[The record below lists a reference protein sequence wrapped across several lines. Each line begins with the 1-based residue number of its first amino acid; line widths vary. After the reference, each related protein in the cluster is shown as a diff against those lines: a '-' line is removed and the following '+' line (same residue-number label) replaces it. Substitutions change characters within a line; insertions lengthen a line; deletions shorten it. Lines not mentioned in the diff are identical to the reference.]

1 MALWTTVR
9 GQRRK
14 ALNLL
19 GMKRDELPC
28 LDLLEATPA
37 ILHGLMSE
45 IDDEDA
51 RWKPAP
57 DRFSVAEVLAHLSQS
72 EGQCYRARLDRFLR
86 EEMPEFEPDD
96 AQMHLER
103 YRNGDPEEDFAHFEE
118 QRETNIERLRGL
130 PANTGSRKARHQTA
144 GEITLSQ
151 MLHEWALHDL
161 GHIRQIAELVRARK
175 YLSGAGPLGTDYHLK
190 P

>member
-1 MALWTTVR
+1 MS
-9 GQRRK
+9 
-14 ALNLL
+14 
-19 GMKRDELPC
+19 DELPC

-37 ILHGLMSE
+37 VLRGLMTE
-45 IDDEDA
+45 ISDEDA

-57 DRFSVAEVLAHLSQS
+57 DRFSIAEVLAHLSQS
-72 EGQCYRARLDRFLR
+72 ERDCYRARVDRFLS

-96 AQMHLER
+96 AQMHLEL
-103 YRNGDPEEDFAHFEE
+103 YKNADPQEHLGHFED
-118 QRETNIERLRGL
+118 QRETNIALLRGL
-130 PANTGSRKARHQTA
+130 PAETGARKARHLAA

-161 GHIRQIAELVRARK
+161 GHVRQIAELVRARR
-175 YLSGAGPLGTDYHLK
+175 YLAGAGPLGEEYRLK